1 MELAITSA
9 NLADLM
15 WAKHDRPAAAIL
27 YRRALSIDES
37 VYGPEDPEVA
47 MDLTNL
53 GLLLKENGESAAA
66 SASLHRALTIYE
78 KAFGPG
84 SPQVLKLR
92 KTLKDGGI
100 P

>member
-1 MELAITSA
+1 
-9 NLADLM
+9 
-15 WAKHDRPAAAIL
+15 
-27 YRRALSIDES
+27 

-53 GLLLKENGESAAA
+53 GLFLKEKGESAAA

-84 SPQVLKLR
+84 SPQALKLR
-92 KTLKDGGI
+92 KTLKDAGI
-100 P
+100 Q